1 MKTWIW
7 LAMLMAAGLLQAP
20 GAIAKDKAPRPE
32 PADYFRTLLQQ
43 DGFVVQQGL
52 TDSMNWADEYCA
64 GKIPAGGYVN
74 KADYVRVRVPKS
86 PDDGTL
92 VEVLQ
97 LRPDE
102 AIVMV
107 GVTPPA
113 VNYFGYHAFLWSKT
127 YPDSPRKPMFATLGD
142 AVNNATIRTLGSG
155 PFDSPVAMIFTP
167 DRTTDARIRAALLR
181 AGYPAAI
188 INTVVFPAP
197 MLNLGVGEDFD
208 ELRVVMR
215 VGKWKDPDAGRF
227 YMENLS
233 GLIDVFRVSPA
244 TPAVPDPFP
253 VPALR
258 VRGTG
263 KTEMDLRNKL
273 DQLRQGIIDAHPGLY
288 AKDIPVIPNW
298 YEGYDYIQRGVNPGA
313 DSRDAF
319 FLSAGY
325 LPEHGLLDKFT
336 LADDEFLVVY
346 GPNHVATGKATYMN
360 VNVYASEQDSEPVE
374 LSIGQVFDDDLDGSA
389 WTYWRGND
397 TTADLLY
404 AYTFSRD
411 CAGHQ
416 PNCMPLSADDYNS
429 DGNTCMIV
437 NDETVLGVISRMY
450 LEPATS
456 VGPAKPEV
464 VYDRVLKFS
473 PRPQD

>member
-1 MKTWIW
+1 
-7 LAMLMAAGLLQAP
+7 MAIALLQAP
-20 GAIAKDKAPRPE
+20 DAIAKDTARRLE
-32 PADYFRTLLQQ
+32 PAEYFKTLLQQ
-43 DGFVVQQGL
+43 DGFVVKRGL
-52 TDSMNWADEYCA
+52 TDSMNWANEYCA
-64 GKIPAGGYVN
+64 GKIAAGGYVN
-74 KADYVRVRVPKS
+74 KADYIRVQVPRS
-86 PDDGTL
+86 SDDDTL

-102 AIVMV
+102 AIVLL
-107 GVTPPA
+107 GHTPPA

-127 YPDSPRKPMFATLGD
+127 YPDKPRQPMFATLGD
-142 AVNNATIRTLGSG
+142 AVNNATIRTLGTG

-167 DRTTDARIRAALLR
+167 DRRTDARVRAALHR

-197 MLNLGVGEDFD
+197 MLSLGHGDDSD

-215 VGKWKDPDAGRF
+215 VGKWKDPDAGRL

-233 GLIDVFRVSPA
+233 GLIDVFRVTPA
-244 TPAVPDPFP
+244 TPTAMEPFP

-263 KTEMDLRNKL
+263 RTEMDLRNKL

-360 VNVYASEQDSEPVE
+360 VNVYASEQAGEPVE
-374 LSIGQVFDDDLDGSA
+374 LSIGQVFDGDLEGSA
-389 WTYWRGND
+389 WPYWHDND
-397 TTADLLY
+397 AAADLLY
-404 AYTFSRD
+404 AHKFSRD
-411 CAGHQ
+411 CGGVSH
-416 PNCMPLSADDYNS
+416 CTPLSADDYNS
-429 DGNTCMIV
+429 DGSTCFTV
-437 NDETVLGVISRMY
+437 DSETVLGVISRMY
-450 LEPATS
+450 LEPATR
-456 VGPAKPEV
+456 VGPAKPEI
-464 VYDRVLKFS
+464 VYDRVIKFS
-473 PRPQD
+473 PRP

>member
-1 MKTWIW
+1 
-7 LAMLMAAGLLQAP
+7 LA
-20 GAIAKDKAPRPE
+20 
-32 PADYFRTLLQQ
+32 
-43 DGFVVQQGL
+43 
-52 TDSMNWADEYCA
+52 
-64 GKIPAGGYVN
+64 
-74 KADYVRVRVPKS
+74 
-86 PDDGTL
+86 
-92 VEVLQ
+92 EVLQ

-102 AIVMV
+102 AIVML
-107 GVTPPA
+107 GVTPPT

-127 YPDSPRKPMFATLGD
+127 YPDSKREPMFATLGD
-142 AVNNATIRTLGSG
+142 AVNNATIRTLGTG

-167 DRTTDARIRAALLR
+167 DRKTDARIRAALLR

-197 MLNLGVGEDFD
+197 MLNLGIGDEFD

-215 VGKWKDPDAGRF
+215 VGKWKDPDEGRF

-233 GLIDVFRVSPA
+233 SLIDVFRVSPA
-244 TPAVPDPFP
+244 TPTVPDPFP

-273 DQLRQGIIDAHPGLY
+273 DQLRQGIIDAHPGFY
-288 AKDIPVIPNW
+288 ARDIPVIPNW

-360 VNVYASEQDSEPVE
+360 VNVYASEQDGQPVE
-374 LSIGQVFDDDLDGSA
+374 LSIGQVFDGHLEGTA
-389 WTYWRGND
+389 WRYWPGYD
-397 TTADLLY
+397 ASADLLY
-404 AYTFSRD
+404 AYKFSRN
-411 CAGHQ
+411 CAGD
-416 PNCMPLSADDYNS
+416 PNCVPLSADEYNS
-429 DGNTCMIV
+429 DGNTCV
-437 NDETVLGVISRMY
+437 TLDDDTVLGVISRMY

-456 VGPAKPEV
+456 VGPAKPEI
-464 VYDRVLKFS
+464 VYARVLKFS

>member
-1 MKTWIW
+1 MKTK
-7 LAMLMAAGLLQAP
+7 LLLSVVMAAVVMQAP
-20 GAIAKDKAPRPE
+20 CAIAKDTGRRPE
-32 PADYFRTLLQQ
+32 PAEYFRTLLQQ
-43 DGFVVQQGL
+43 DGFVVKRGL
-52 TDSMNWADEYCA
+52 ADSMNWANEYCA

-74 KADYVRVRVPKS
+74 KADYIRVQVPAS
-86 PDDGTL
+86 SNDETL
-92 VEVLQ
+92 EEVLQ
-97 LRPDE
+97 LEPDE
-102 AIVMV
+102 AIVML

-127 YPDSPRKPMFATLGD
+127 YPDSKREPMFATLGD
-142 AVNNATIRTLGSG
+142 AVNNATIRTLGTG
-155 PFDSPVAMIFTP
+155 PYDSPVAMIFTP
-167 DRTTDARIRAALLR
+167 DRRTDARIRAALLR

-197 MLNLGVGEDFD
+197 MLNLGHGDDFD

-215 VGKWKDPDAGRF
+215 VGKWKNPDEGGR
-227 YMENLS
+227 YMKNLS
-233 GLIDVFRVSPA
+233 DLIHVFRVSPA
-244 TPAVPDPFP
+244 TPTQLDPFP

-273 DQLRQGIIDAHPGLY
+273 DQLRQDIIDANPGLY

-360 VNVYASEQDSEPVE
+360 VNVYASEQADKPVE
-374 LSIGQVFDDDLDGSA
+374 LSIGQVFDGHLAGTA
-389 WTYWRGND
+389 WPYWRGND
-397 TTADLLY
+397 AAADLLY
-404 AYTFSRD
+404 AYKFSRN
-411 CAGHQ
+411 CAGED
-416 PNCMPLSADDYNS
+416 NCLTLSADDYNS
-429 DGNTCMIV
+429 DGKTCF
-437 NDETVLGVISRMY
+437 TVDSGTVMGVISRMY

-456 VGPAKPEV
+456 VGPAKPEI